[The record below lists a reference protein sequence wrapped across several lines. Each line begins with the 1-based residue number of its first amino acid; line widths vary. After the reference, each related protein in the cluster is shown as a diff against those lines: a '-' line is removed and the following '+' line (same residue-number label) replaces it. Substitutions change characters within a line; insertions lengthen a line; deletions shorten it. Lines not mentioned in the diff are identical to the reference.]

1 MENFLLLL
9 LTDEEDAEGIY
20 TIFSPNVR
28 EETENLQEKITELIY
43 FFNESM
49 LSWEFNTYITEKRA
63 IGGENVIK
71 R

>member
-28 EETENLQEKITELIY
+28 EETENLQEKILDLIN
-43 FFNESM
+43 FFNDKVI
-49 LSWEFNTYITEKRA
+49 SWITEKRA